1 MIIANEGHDRLDA
14 PEEKELLEDARL
26 QKKMIKEVEAYETAF
41 RNVCKDMIEMMYSK
55 EKLQQ
60 IIDDEWE
67 HFPGAKYHEL

>member
-1 MIIANEGHDRLDA
+1 
-14 PEEKELLEDARL
+14 
-26 QKKMIKEVEAYETAF
+26 MIKEVEAYETAF